1 MATDPV
7 CGMSVN
13 PAKTAGRIEHAG
25 ETHHFYSAD
34 CWFEFEANP
43 GRFVAP
49 AAAAMA
55 SSWLSAI
62 VNSALL
68 KRVKFSNS

>member
-1 MATDPV
+1 LSSRRT
-7 CGMSVN
+7 
-13 PAKTAGRIEHAG
+13 
-25 ETHHFYSAD
+25 
-34 CWFEFEANP
+34 P
-43 GRFVAP
+43 GFVAP